1 MTHQAK
7 KPDKREQR
15 FQEMLKKREESRS
28 LPPIDATEPIGTYSE
43 LEDGAVP
50 IIDPRPE
57 YSYIPLKKILVKK
70 QVRSREAI
78 EAGDIDA
85 LTEAIRSRGVDTPI
99 IVKPIREGDT
109 IRYELIAG
117 ERRLEASKRAGKLH
131 IPARI
136 TNDNISELEKLTI
149 QLEENLLREDLNP
162 VEEALGYL
170 EYYRL
175 AMEDDTITPQRMIND
190 IITYGTSSQKLQT
203 SKLDVLDGLRKLSG
217 KSITYL
223 KRLESVLTL
232 PENAIEAVR
241 NGKLNKSQA
250 QVFVENIG
258 HEKFNEVLDL
268 ALSEEM
274 TANGIREAFG
284 KSAKNAKEEDPAKE
298 PTGQEKRKRGGQV
311 AFFGKRMV
319 MIKKDVDKYQEQM
332 SVEHVQK
339 LVEETKDF
347 LLQLTEILTAKMK
360 S

>member
-1 MTHQAK
+1 
-7 KPDKREQR
+7 
-15 FQEMLKKREESRS
+15 MLKKREASRN
-28 LPPIDATEPIGTYSE
+28 LPPTDATEPIGTYSE

-57 YSYIPLKKILVKK
+57 YSYIPVKKILVKK
-70 QVRSREAI
+70 QVRSKEAI

-85 LTEAIRSRGVDTPI
+85 LTEAVRSRGVDTPI
-99 IVKPIREGDT
+99 IVKPVREGDALH
-109 IRYELIAG
+109 YELIAG

-162 VEEALGYL
+162 VEEAHGYL

-175 AMEDDTITPQRMIND
+175 AMEDDTITPQRMISD
-190 IITYGTSSQKLQT
+190 LITSETNRDKLQT
-203 SKLDVLDGLRKLSG
+203 VKLTVLEAIRQLSG
-217 KSITYL
+217 KSTPYIR
-223 KRLESVLTL
+223 RLESVLTL

-241 NGKLNKSQA
+241 NGRLNKSQA
-250 QVFVENIG
+250 QVFVENID
-258 HEKFNEVLDL
+258 HEKFDEVLDL

-274 TANGIREAFG
+274 TANGIREVFG
-284 KSAKNAKEEDPAKE
+284 KPAKDAKEEEPARQTA
-298 PTGQEKRKRGGQV
+298 PQEKRKRGGDV

-347 LLQLTEILTAKMK
+347 LLQLTEILAAKMK
-360 S
+360 SA